1 MGLTAL
7 MVVTMMMMMVMIKRV
22 KPNALCS
29 CVVANYDYLTSG
41 LDWVLNLFIRSL
53 LQVLGGAYM

>member
-1 MGLTAL
+1 M
-7 MVVTMMMMMVMIKRV
+7 MMMMMMVMIKRV